1 MAASLSPA
9 DVELLICGSALG
21 AHPGAEVVGIVSAA
35 GESAAHLADR
45 CVLVPRLLPCGECEP
60 CRRGRVAVC
69 ATRRPRPRHL
79 ATREV
84 VPARFL
90 LPLEPPFVQAV
101 PPADSWWR
109 YAALSDAL
117 LAPYSGLVRVGQSP
131 GGLCVVLGGGARA
144 AAAVLVIRALGCQ
157 AAVLCPRADERER
170 LCAPPYGALAALDP
184 AEHDSESALRVLRE
198 LAVTAGLLPHGL
210 THLETTGSDA
220 GRARALGLLE
230 AGGVAVL
237 LDRSEPLSDVPAVQ
251 SLPAPLADPAGG
263 ARAMTRATAAQ
274 SLAAPLIADPSVGGM
289 ALLQRVSDEQCQILG
304 AGPGHPDLLPELVAL
319 LERAQLDLSA
329 FTRTVALGAAAA
341 ELADRRAGRG
351 DQLTLPIVRIDP

>member
-21 AHPGAEVVGIVSAA
+21 AHPGAEVVGIVRATGA
-35 GESAAHLADR
+35 SAAHLADR

-69 ATRRPRPRHL
+69 PTRHPRPRQPVG
-79 ATREV
+79 TEV

-90 LPLEPPFVQAV
+90 LPLEPPFV
-101 PPADSWWR
+101 PATPAPDSWWR

-157 AAVLCPRADERER
+157 AVVLCPRADERER
-170 LCAPPYGALAALDP
+170 LCAPPFGALAALDP
-184 AEHDSESALRVLRE
+184 AAHDSESARRTLRE
-198 LAVTAGLLPHGL
+198 LAAGAGLLPHGL

-230 AGGVAVL
+230 AGGVALL
-237 LDRSEPLSDVPAVQ
+237 LDRSQPLGDDA
-251 SLPAPLADPAGG
+251 AGPG
-263 ARAMTRATAAQ
+263 L
-274 SLAAPLIADPSVGGM
+274 LAAPLIADPSVAGL
-289 ALLQRVSDEQCQILG
+289 ALLERVSNEGCQILG

-319 LERAQLDLSA
+319 LERAQLDLCT
-329 FTRTVALGAAAA
+329 FTRAVTPDAVAA
-341 ELADRRAGRG
+341 ELVDRRAGRG
-351 DQLTLPIVRIDP
+351 DQLTLAIVRTDA

>member
-1 MAASLSPA
+1 VAASLSPA

-21 AHPGAEVVGIVSAA
+21 AHPGAETVGIVRAA

-45 CVLVPRLLPCGECEP
+45 CVIVPRLLPCGECEP
-60 CRRGRVAVC
+60 CRRGRIAVC
-69 ATRRPRPRHL
+69 ATRRPRPQDL
-79 ATREV
+79 ATREI

-184 AEHDSESALRVLRE
+184 AEHDSESARRFLRE

-237 LDRSEPLSDVPAVQ
+237 LDRSRPLSESPA
-251 SLPAPLADPAGG
+251 AE
-263 ARAMTRATAAQ
+263 
-274 SLAAPLIADPSVGGM
+274 SLAAPLIADPSVSGM
-289 ALLQRVSDEQCQILG
+289 ALLERVSSEQCQILG

-319 LERAQLDLSA
+319 LERAQLDLA
-329 FTRTVALGAAAA
+329 QFTRAVALDDAAA